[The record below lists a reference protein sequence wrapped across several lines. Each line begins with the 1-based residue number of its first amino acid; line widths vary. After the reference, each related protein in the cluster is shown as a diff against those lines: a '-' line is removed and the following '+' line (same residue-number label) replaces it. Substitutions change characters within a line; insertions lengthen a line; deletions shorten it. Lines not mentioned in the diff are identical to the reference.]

1 MSKKKF
7 TDGLESLFGL
17 ALEDD
22 LQESSPLLVDT
33 RAEKSQKATEPK
45 SKAKG
50 KPKKR
55 KRSSGKTFTSDLD
68 SLFEAAVSDAI
79 DARAKKQPEAAP
91 RKGSPLKRLRRKPL
105 SGIDALIRQTISDS
119 RIDYDDSAPK
129 KRVTFIYDKHKLAR
143 LKAIAKVEKAYLKDI
158 IGKIVS
164 EFIDEYEEKNG
175 KIGS

>member
-33 RAEKSQKATEPK
+33 RV
-45 SKAKG
+45 SKARQADQVKA

-68 SLFEAAVSDAI
+68 SLFDAAVNDSVDV
-79 DARAKKQPEAAP
+79 RAKRQPEAT
-91 RKGSPLKRLRRKPL
+91 RSKSSPLKRIRRKPL
-105 SGIDALIRQTISDS
+105 SGIDALIRQTVVDN
-119 RIDYDDSAPK
+119 RIDYDDDAPK

-158 IGKIVS
+158 IGQIVS
-164 EFIDEYEEKNG
+164 EFIEDYEEKNG
-175 KIGS
+175 KVDL